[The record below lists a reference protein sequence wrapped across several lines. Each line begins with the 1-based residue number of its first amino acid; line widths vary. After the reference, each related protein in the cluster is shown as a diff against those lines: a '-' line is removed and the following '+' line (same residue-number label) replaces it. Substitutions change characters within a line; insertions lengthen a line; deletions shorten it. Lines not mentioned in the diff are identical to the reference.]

1 MKQSEYLKLAR
12 ELRRQRAVLLH
23 AVAETEADLA
33 AIAAEREPEVEELAQ
48 EERAARVYSRLGEH
62 ERREVAAID
71 AALQRI
77 AEGTYGI
84 CVDCGN
90 KIPLARLRAIPH
102 TPYCVRCAEKRER
115 ETPSPLELEE
125 EETPRRGQLPA
136 DLDLLSDRE
145 LEEALRETV
154 REDGRVDMEELRIVA
169 RHGVVYLDGALPS
182 EVEHQILLKLL
193 TDLAGVKE
201 IVDRLQVNELLWE
214 REDRD
219 KPSAPPALEVR
230 PEPPQTEDVVE
241 AIEEGKEYIPPAEP
255 LPDEE

>member
-1 MKQSEYLKLAR
+1 MKEREILKLAR
-12 ELRRQRAVLLH
+12 ELRRQRAALLH

-33 AIAAEREPEVEELAQ
+33 AITAERESEVEELAQ
-48 EERAARVYSRLGEH
+48 EERAARLYGRLGEH

-77 AEGTYGI
+77 TEGTYGI
-84 CVDCGN
+84 CVDCGQ
-90 KIPLARLRAIPH
+90 KIPLARLRAIPQ
-102 TPYCVRCAEKRER
+102 TPYCVQCAEKRER
-115 ETPSPLELEE
+115 EAPQVP
-125 EETPRRGQLPA
+125 EETEEGPRRAPLPA
-136 DLDLLSDRE
+136 DLELMSDRE
-145 LEEALRETV
+145 LEETLRETV

-182 EVEHQILLKLL
+182 KAEHQILLKLL
-193 TDLAGVKE
+193 TDMVGVRE
-201 IVDRLQVNELLWE
+201 IVDRLQINELLWE

-219 KPSAPPALEVR
+219 KPPVPPAVEAR

-241 AIEEGKEYIPPAEP
+241 AIEEGKEYVPPAEP